1 MFSPLVPFKMRSWSI
16 PFARVLGVSVRL
28 HLAFLLLLLFIW
40 MSELEHY
47 GPSVASRG
55 LGLTA
60 IILISVFIHEIA
72 HILVAR
78 RSGVRPRAVILL
90 PIGGI
95 SIAERLPT
103 LQQQMNE
110 LRHETR
116 IALAGPLANLAL
128 ALIGIAVISLFAP
141 AMNLW
146 RPPFIVLGNLPGS
159 FVWVNIS
166 LAAVN
171 LLPAYPLD
179 AGRILRAL
187 FARDQDFVAATRR
200 AVNWGNLFVL
210 LLLFGGLWNR
220 WFMLTG
226 LFLFIAAQFEERTVL
241 FHSVLE
247 NVRMEE
253 IMLTDFSTLSPADTL
268 EDALSK
274 AVHTLQDDF
283 PVVRGTE
290 MVGVVSRQR
299 ILQAL
304 RAGGNAYVQ
313 SVMNRAFDIA
323 GREDSLASAFR
334 KLTTRGLT
342 IIPVVEQERLI
353 GIVTLQNLMHSMGL
367 LAESRRLRKQT
378 EDFV

>member
-1 MFSPLVPFKMRSWSI
+1 MRSWSI
-16 PFARVLGVSVRL
+16 PLARVLGVNLRL
-28 HLAFLLLLLFIW
+28 HMAFLLLLLFIW
-40 MSELEHY
+40 MSEWEHY
-47 GPSVASRG
+47 GPATASRG
-55 LGLTA
+55 LALTI
-60 IILISVFIHEIA
+60 IILFSVLVHELA
-72 HILVAR
+72 HLLVANKM
-78 RSGVRPRAVILL
+78 GVRARAVILL

-95 SIAERLPT
+95 SIAERLPAS
-103 LQQQMNE
+103 E
-110 LRHETR
+110 RYEVHHETR
-116 IALAGPLANLAL
+116 IALAGPAANLLL
-128 ALIGIAVISLFAP
+128 ALIAIAGSYLFAP
-141 AMNLW
+141 NTPLW
-146 RPPFIVLGNLPGS
+146 NRPFILLGNLPSS
-159 FVWVNIS
+159 FVWVNLA

-179 AGRILRAL
+179 GGRILRAI
-187 FARDQDFVAATRR
+187 FAREQDFVTATRR

-247 NVRMEE
+247 SVRMDE

-274 AVHTLQDDF
+274 AVHSLQDDF

-290 MVGVVSRQR
+290 MVGVVTRQK
-299 ILQAL
+299 ILHAL

-313 SVMNRAFDIA
+313 SVMNRAFEIS
-323 GREDSLASAFR
+323 GRQDSLASAFR

-342 IIPVVEQERLI
+342 IIPVVEQERLV
-353 GIVTLQNLMHSMGL
+353 GIVTLQNLMHSMGV
-367 LAESRRLRKQT
+367 LAESRRLRRQT
-378 EDFV
+378 EDAI

>member
-1 MFSPLVPFKMRSWSI
+1 MRTWSI
-16 PFARVLGVSVRL
+16 PFGRVLDVNVRL
-28 HLAFLLLLLFIW
+28 HMAFLLLLLFIW
-40 MSELEHY
+40 TSEWERY
-47 GPSVASRG
+47 GAATASRG
-55 LGLTA
+55 LVLTV
-60 IILISVFIHEIA
+60 IILISVIIHETA
-72 HILVAR
+72 HIVMAR
-78 RSGVRPRAVILL
+78 KNGIRPRAVILL

-95 SIAERLPT
+95 SIAERLPAT
-103 LQQQMNE
+103 EQAFGD
-110 LRHETR
+110 LRQETR
-116 IALAGPLANLAL
+116 IALAGPLANLLL
-128 ALIGIAVISLFAP
+128 ALLAILATWLFAP
-141 AMNLW
+141 AVSLW
-146 RPPFIVLGNLPGS
+146 RPPFILLGNLPSS
-159 FVWVNIS
+159 FVWVNIA
-166 LAAVN
+166 LAVVN

-179 AGRILRAL
+179 GGRILRAL
-187 FARDQDFVAATRR
+187 FARDQDFLSATRR

-210 LLLFGGLWNR
+210 LLLFGGIWNR

-247 NVRMEE
+247 SVRMEE

-290 MVGVVSRQR
+290 MVGVVSRQK
-299 ILQAL
+299 ILQAF

-313 SVMNRAFDIA
+313 SVMNRAFEIA

-342 IIPVVEQERLI
+342 IIPVVEQERLV
-353 GIVTLQNLMHSMGL
+353 GIVTLQNLMHSMGV
-367 LAESRRLRKQT
+367 LAESRRLRKQLQ
-378 EDFV
+378 DAV